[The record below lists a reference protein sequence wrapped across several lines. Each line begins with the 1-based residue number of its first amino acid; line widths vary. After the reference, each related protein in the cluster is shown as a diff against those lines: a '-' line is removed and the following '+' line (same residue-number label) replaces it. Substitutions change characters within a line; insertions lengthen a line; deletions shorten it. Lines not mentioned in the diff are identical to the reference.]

1 MAGAWVM
8 KGKHQRDTGDNV
20 RKTKNNID
28 RTFKNMEAAA
38 ELISKTDSDRV
49 KNELEVDNQNRQQ
62 AIDKMHAVVKED
74 AKHHKP

>member
-1 MAGAWVM
+1 MVM

-38 ELISKTDSDRV
+38 ELISKTDSDRL
-49 KNELEVDNQNRQQ
+49 KNELEGDNKNREQ
-62 AIDKMHAVVKED
+62 AMDGMYRVVKED